1 MSARSWLFVPGD
13 SDRKL
18 ARIEQCGADVVILD
32 LEDSVAPAQKAAAR
46 GRVYE
51 FLRGYATRS
60 AEMRR
65 LEAGPRPQLWVRI
78 NPLNSA
84 LAEDDLNAIAPAAP
98 AGIVQ
103 PKTRS
108 PADTVALAYRLDEL
122 EHGHDLRSGSIRILP
137 IATETP
143 AALFAIGGFAQVGA
157 RLAGLTWGAEDLST
171 VIGAT
176 AAHEADGAWT
186 APFEFVRS
194 LCLFGAAAAG
204 VAAIDTLHTDFRD
217 REGLIASCERARRDG
232 FTGKLAIHPDQVP
245 VINECFAPTA
255 DELAQAQRIA
265 DLFAANPGSA
275 ALSLDGRMVDIP
287 HLRLAEKTLAR
298 AAAPKR

>member
-46 GRVYE
+46 GRVHE
-51 FLRGYATRS
+51 FLRAQAARAAQPPAS
-60 AEMRR
+60 RPA
-65 LEAGPRPQLWVRI
+65 PQLWVRI

-84 LAEDDLNAIAPAAP
+84 LAEDDLNAVAPAAP

-108 PADTVALAYRLDEL
+108 PADAVALTYRLDEL
-122 EHGHDLRSGSIRILP
+122 EHGHGLRPGSIRILP

-176 AAHEADGAWT
+176 TTREPDGAWT
-186 APFEFVRS
+186 SPFEFVRS
-194 LCLFGAAAAG
+194 LCLFGAGAAG
-204 VAAIDTLHTDFRD
+204 VAAIDTLFADFRD
-217 REGLIASCERARRDG
+217 RDGLRTSCERARRDG

-245 VINECFAPTA
+245 VINEGFAPTA
-255 DELAQAQRIA
+255 DEVGQAQKIVE
-265 DLFAANPGSA
+265 LFAANPGSA

-298 AAAPKR
+298 AAALNR

>member
-18 ARIEQCGADVVILD
+18 ARIAQCGADVVILD

-46 GRVYE
+46 GRVHE
-51 FLRGYATRS
+51 FLRAQAALAAQS
-60 AEMRR
+60 PASVP
-65 LEAGPRPQLWVRI
+65 APQLWVRI

-84 LAEDDLNAIAPAAP
+84 LAEHDLNAVAPAAP

-108 PADTVALAYRLDEL
+108 PADAVALTYRLDEL
-122 EHGHDLRSGSIRILP
+122 EHGHGLRPGSIRILP

-143 AALFAIGGFAQVGA
+143 AALFAMGGFAQVGA

-176 AAHEADGAWT
+176 ATREADGAWT

-194 LCLFGAAAAG
+194 LCLFGAGAAG
-204 VAAIDTLHTDFRD
+204 VPAIDTLHADFRD
-217 REGLIASCERARRDG
+217 RDGLRTSCERARRDG

-245 VINECFAPTA
+245 VINEYIAPSA
-255 DELAQAQRIA
+255 DELAQAQRIVE
-265 DLFAANPGSA
+265 LFAANPGSA

-298 AAAPKR
+298 AAAPNR

>member
-1 MSARSWLFVPGD
+1 VSARSWLFVPGD

-18 ARIEQCGADVVILD
+18 AKIEQCGADVVILD
-32 LEDSVAPAQKAAAR
+32 LEDSVAPEQKAAAR
-46 GRVYE
+46 GRVHEY
-51 FLRGYATRS
+51 LS
-60 AEMRR
+60 AQAARAASSSTARPM
-65 LEAGPRPQLWVRI
+65 PQLWVRI

-84 LAEDDLNAIAPAAP
+84 LADADLNAVAPAAP

-108 PADTVALAYRLDEL
+108 PADTVALTYRLDEL
-122 EHGHDLRSGSIRILP
+122 EHGHGLRPGSIRILP

-176 AAHEADGAWT
+176 TTHEADGAWT

-194 LCLFGAAAAG
+194 LCLFGAGAAG
-204 VAAIDTLHTDFRD
+204 VAAIDTLHADFRD
-217 REGLIASCERARRDG
+217 REGLSANCGRARRDG

-245 VINECFAPTA
+245 VINECFAPTGE
-255 DELAQAQRIA
+255 ELAQARRIV

-287 HLRLAEKTLAR
+287 HLRLAEKTLSR
-298 AAAPKR
+298 AAALKR

>member
-1 MSARSWLFVPGD
+1 VSARSWLFVPGD

-18 ARIEQCGADVVILD
+18 AKIEGSGAEVVILD
-32 LEDSVAPAQKAAAR
+32 LEDSVAPGQKAAAR
-46 GRVYE
+46 GRVHEY
-51 FLRGYATRS
+51 LRAH
-60 AEMRR
+60 
-65 LEAGPRPQLWVRI
+65 AGRAAPQLWVRI

-84 LAEDDLNAIAPAAP
+84 LADDDLNAIAPGAP

-122 EHGHDLRSGSIRILP
+122 EHGHGLRSGSIRILP

-143 AALFAIGGFAQVGA
+143 AALFAMGGFAQVGA
-157 RLAGLTWGAEDLST
+157 RLAGLTWGAEDLGT

-176 AAHEADGAWT
+176 ATHEADGAWT
-186 APFEFVRS
+186 APFQFVRS
-194 LCLFGAAAAG
+194 LCLFGASAAG
-204 VAAIDTLHTDFRD
+204 VAAIDTLHADFRD
-217 REGLIASCERARRDG
+217 HDGLRASSGRARRDG
-232 FTGKLAIHPDQVP
+232 FTGKLAIHPDQVA
-245 VINECFAPTA
+245 VINECFAPTGE
-255 DELAQAQRIA
+255 ELAQARRIVE
-265 DLFAANPGSA
+265 LFAANPGAA

-298 AAAPKR
+298 AAALVG